1 MAYMCMCFKFHWYD
15 IICML
20 FFTVLCLWF
29 NLFSLA
35 MYNSGLQCN
44 RLDSLVHYC
53 LLESMPKMKHWCQF
67 LIIWTKFMMPMYS
80 QLSSIYLLWI
90 NIMTQP
96 NFTTCTSVQLWVADT
111 FLPPIFFFHHLQSTT
126 LASYEIECVR
136 SIVDIYVLAE
146 APT

>member
-15 IICML
+15 IVCML

-44 RLDSLVHYC
+44 RLVHYC

-67 LIIWTKFMMPMYS
+67 LIICNGDENDNNTKEGRGELGVHDRVSEVEHVM
-80 QLSSIYLLWI
+80 
-90 NIMTQP
+90 
-96 NFTTCTSVQLWVADT
+96 A
-111 FLPPIFFFHHLQSTT
+111 LPPPLDWAIEWGVTTPLFVLPEFDKNPKQQHHWVWIWIWVSKFFLW
-126 LASYEIECVR
+126 
-136 SIVDIYVLAE
+136 
-146 APT
+146 